1 VSRFRGGT
9 PEEAQEVT
17 LPADSRDS
25 LRSLIVGV
33 ERSAREILRQAPAAR
48 MVGEF
53 AVKMLVREVNRR
65 AGTVRDSVVVRH
77 RGADKSPSGTP
88 SPWPP
93 PVPPVG

>member
-1 VSRFRGGT
+1 MSGLYGSST
-9 PEEAQEVT
+9 EEAQEVT
-17 LPADSRDS
+17 LPADSRDT
-25 LRSLIVGV
+25 LRSLLVGV

-53 AVKMLVREVNRR
+53 AVKMLVREVSRR
-65 AGTVRDSVVVRH
+65 AETVRDSVLVRT
-77 RGADKSPSGTP
+77 RGADDSTSGTH